1 MAAARE
7 STALLSNL
15 PELVLTGMTSP
26 MQSTLVRMLRRKGVK
41 ILAWHASFYG
51 PTLPAKDI
59 LRFLVAVATVRQ
71 VGRAEKC
78 FALARKFRLHSAL

>member
-1 MAAARE
+1 MLV
-7 STALLSNL
+7 SQYLLIA
-15 PELVLTGMTSP
+15 VLH
-26 MQSTLVRMLRRKGVK
+26 RRKRQECSQLGLQVILDKK
-41 ILAWHASFYG
+41 ITG
-51 PTLPAKDI
+51 LPAKDI